1 VIRAVIDT
9 NVLVS
14 ALLSPE
20 GNAAL
25 IVQAVKAELISI
37 FLTDEIVSE
46 YDDVLKRPKFGFEPD
61 VTSGLLDMIHM
72 QASIVQP
79 DRSAAVSP
87 DPGDTKFLQ
96 CALAARADAI
106 ITGNQRHYPDGPY
119 GPTQIFSISEFLE
132 RLTDEKR

>member
-1 VIRAVIDT
+1 MIRAVIDT

-25 IVQAVKAELISI
+25 IVQAVEAGLISI
-37 FLTDEIVSE
+37 FLTNEIARE
-46 YDDVLKRPKFGFEPD
+46 YANVLNRPKFGFEPD
-61 VTSGLLDMIHM
+61 VINGLLDMINR

-79 DRSAAVSP
+79 DRSAAASP

-96 CALAARADAI
+96 CAFAALADAI
-106 ITGNQRHYPDGPY
+106 ITGNQRDYPDGPY
-119 GPTQIFSISEFLE
+119 GPTRVFSISEFLK
-132 RLTDEKR
+132 RLTTEKR

>member
-25 IVQAVKAELISI
+25 IVQAVKAGLISI
-37 FLTDEIVSE
+37 FLTDEIASE
-46 YDDVLKRPKFGFEPD
+46 YAEVLKRPKFRFEPD
-61 VTSGLLDMIHM
+61 VTSGLLDMIHRN
-72 QASIVQP
+72 ASIVQP
-79 DRSAAVSP
+79 DQSAAASP

-106 ITGNQRHYPDGPY
+106 ITGNQRDYPDGPY